1 MQWKFQ
7 LLILLSTN
15 EITSINFNW
24 STVFGLIE
32 RSVEGQK
39 FPSHWPTTVS
49 RKAGRNL
56 NGLGL
61 SVRFNTMANNLD
73 TSKCGLARLLTS
85 LGLATI
91 TFHRDGIYQFFVR

>member
-1 MQWKFQ
+1 MHWKFQ
-7 LLILLSTN
+7 PLTLLSTN
-15 EITSINFNW
+15 EITSLNYNW

-39 FPSHWPTTVS
+39 FPSHWPTTVR
-49 RKAGRNL
+49 RKAGRDL
-56 NGLGL
+56 NGLSL
-61 SVRFNTMANNLD
+61 SVLFNTMANNLD

-91 TFHRDGIYQFFVR
+91 IFHRDGIYQFFLR

>member
-1 MQWKFQ
+1 MK
-7 LLILLSTN
+7 SHH
-15 EITSINFNW
+15 FNW
-24 STVFGLIE
+24 SAVFGLIE

-39 FPSHWPTTVS
+39 FPLHWPTTVR

-61 SVRFNTMANNLD
+61 SVRFNTIANNLD

-91 TFHRDGIYQFFVR
+91 IFHRDRIYQFFVR